1 MVQRPG
7 RAREG
12 LPLCVPGEGPGRAR
26 RGTAGPEL
34 PQAAPV
40 SRWERWPDAGQGEAG
55 SQMCGPGPHGP
66 AVAHP
71 PPSAL
76 PPRARGTGVHGAA
89 KGTFAT
95 FERAKTGRGRGG
107 DRASGASAACL
118 AQPGP
123 ATAQRK
129 ARAGEEQGGLGA
141 GAPRPPGGLSEL
153 GCDGKTFFA
162 T

>member
-12 LPLCVPGEGPGRAR
+12 LPLCAPGEGPGRAR
-26 RGTAGPEL
+26 RGTAGPR
-34 PQAAPV
+34 APTGGPSCAV
-40 SRWERWPDAGQGEAG
+40 GAVAGRRPERCRF
-55 SQMCGPGPHGP
+55 QMCGPGPHDP
-66 AVAHP
+66 AEAHP

-76 PPRARGTGVHGAA
+76 PPWARGTGVHGAA

-95 FERAKTGRGRGG
+95 FERARTGRGRGG
-107 DRASGASAACL
+107 DQASGASAACL

-129 ARAGEEQGGLGA
+129 ARAGEEPSGLGA
-141 GAPRPPGGLSEL
+141 GAPRPLGGLSEL
-153 GCDGKTFFA
+153 GCDGKTFIS